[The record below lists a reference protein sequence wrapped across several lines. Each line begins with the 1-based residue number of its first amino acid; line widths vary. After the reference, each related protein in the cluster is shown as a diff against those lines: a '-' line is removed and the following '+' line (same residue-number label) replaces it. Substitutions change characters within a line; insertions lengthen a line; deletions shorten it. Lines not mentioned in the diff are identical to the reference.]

1 MTRVDFYILQ
11 DMGADAAMRFACRL
25 SLKAMHNRVDVHV
38 QVDDAATA
46 NAVDTLMWDYPQHR
60 FLPHQ
65 LIQSDDQ
72 ASTSPIHVGFGQPV
86 LQAGLLINLATEIP
100 RFFGRFD
107 RVAEIIV
114 GANRDQ
120 GGLDTS
126 TIAIAASLY
135 TIMNSATGKTEP
147 QHHAS
152 GTCA

>member
-86 LQAGLLINLATEIP
+86 LQAGLLINLAAEIP

-120 GGLDTS
+120 GRTRYKYYRDRGFPL
-126 TIAIAASLY
+126 
-135 TIMNSATGKTEP
+135 
-147 QHHAS
+147 HHHELS
-152 GTCA
+152 DWED

>member
-72 ASTSPIHVGFGQPV
+72 ASTSPIQLDLV
-86 LQAGLLINLATEIP
+86 N
-100 RFFGRFD
+100 RYFGRPVNQF
-107 RVAEIIV
+107 
-114 GANRDQ
+114 GHRD
-120 GGLDTS
+120 TK
-126 TIAIAASLY
+126 IFWSL
-135 TIMNSATGKTEP
+135 
-147 QHHAS
+147 
-152 GTCA
+152 